1 MRLEALPERRNG
13 VRVLRAHGELDVTAA
28 PAVLPG
34 VPDLV
39 ADAAAVVL
47 DLSAL
52 SFFDSA
58 GVRLV
63 DQLSRECTR
72 SRAPFRVVAPPRTP
86 SRRVL
91 ELVGLD
97 ALADDD
103 LPAAL
108 RAVGGAVGSGGAG
121 GA

>member
-1 MRLEALPERRNG
+1 MRLEALPERDDG
-13 VRVLRAHGELDVTAA
+13 VRVLQARGELDAVAA

-39 ADAAAVVL
+39 SDAAAVVL

-52 SFFDSA
+52 TFFDSA

-63 DQLSRECTR
+63 DQLARECDR
-72 SRAPFRVVAPPRTP
+72 SSAPFRVVAPPRTP

-91 ELVGLD
+91 ELVGMES
-97 ALADDD
+97 LADDD
-103 LPAAL
+103 LAAAL
-108 RAVGGAVGSGGAG
+108 EVVSHPG
-121 GA
+121 